1 MTFNLLNYVRLLVG
15 KHNSLTPNFTVMRRV
30 LNFIKKA
37 GNVYVRI
44 IAKSQMMTPT
54 GAIPIPE

>member
-1 MTFNLLNYVRLLVG
+1 
-15 KHNSLTPNFTVMRRV
+15 MRRV
-30 LNFIKKA
+30 FNFIKKA

-54 GAIPIPE
+54 GSIPILE

>member
-1 MTFNLLNYVRLLVG
+1 
-15 KHNSLTPNFTVMRRV
+15 MRRV
-30 LNFIKKA
+30 LDFIKKA

-54 GAIPIPE
+54 GSIPIQE

>member
-1 MTFNLLNYVRLLVG
+1 
-15 KHNSLTPNFTVMRRV
+15 MRRV
-30 LNFIKKA
+30 LDFIKKA

-54 GAIPIPE
+54 GSIPIPE

>member
-1 MTFNLLNYVRLLVG
+1 MG
-15 KHNSLTPNFTVMRRV
+15 KHNCLTPNFTVMRRV

-54 GAIPIPE
+54 GSIPIPE

>member
-1 MTFNLLNYVRLLVG
+1 
-15 KHNSLTPNFTVMRRV
+15 MRRV

-54 GAIPIPE
+54 WSITIPE

>member
-1 MTFNLLNYVRLLVG
+1 M
-15 KHNSLTPNFTVMRRV
+15 KRV
-30 LNFIKKA
+30 IDFIKKA

-54 GAIPIPE
+54 GSIPIPE

>member
-1 MTFNLLNYVRLLVG
+1 M
-15 KHNSLTPNFTVMRRV
+15 KRV
-30 LNFIKKA
+30 LDFMKKA

-54 GAIPIPE
+54 GSIPIPE

>member
-1 MTFNLLNYVRLLVG
+1 M
-15 KHNSLTPNFTVMRRV
+15 KRV
-30 LNFIKKA
+30 LDFIKKA

-54 GAIPIPE
+54 GFIPIPE

>member
-1 MTFNLLNYVRLLVG
+1 
-15 KHNSLTPNFTVMRRV
+15 MRRV
-30 LNFIKKA
+30 LSLLRKA

-54 GAIPIPE
+54 GSIPIPE